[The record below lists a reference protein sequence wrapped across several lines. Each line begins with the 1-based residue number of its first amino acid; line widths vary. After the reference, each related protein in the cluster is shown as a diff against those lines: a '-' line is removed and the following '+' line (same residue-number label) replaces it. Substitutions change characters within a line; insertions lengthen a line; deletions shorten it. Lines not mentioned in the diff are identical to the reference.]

1 MTILPFAFG
10 TSLTVLLLAVG
21 HWFPWP
27 RRLSRLQAYTYG
39 VGCLASGYTLWRL
52 LVGDWLT
59 VAGLWI
65 IVILGGMT
73 VIGAYWLDEKLHKLT
88 TSLNK
93 AEKAEHLIHDRI
105 QKQ

>member
-1 MTILPFAFG
+1 MTILAFAFG

-27 RRLSRLQAYTYG
+27 RRLSRLQAYIYG

-59 VAGLWI
+59 VIGLWI
-65 IVILGGMT
+65 IVVLGGLT
-73 VIGAYWLDEKLHKLT
+73 VIGAYWLDDLTIRLRKADRTERLLDDKIHK
-88 TSLNK
+88 S
-93 AEKAEHLIHDRI
+93 
-105 QKQ
+105 